1 MRAHCVTINLLVLNE
16 SHQCLLFQTNPMY
29 LHMIINITRYETSD
43 ITKTRK
49 SLIIK
54 ITTMDLYLYINILRR
69 NGSRLIGALEYKYG
83 SLSFLR
89 YNQIACQRTLL
100 HTTAKA

>member
-1 MRAHCVTINLLVLNE
+1 
-16 SHQCLLFQTNPMY
+16 
-29 LHMIINITRYETSD
+29 MIINITRYETSD

-54 ITTMDLYLYINILRR
+54 ITMMDLYPYYEQR
-69 NGSRLIGALEYKYG
+69 NGPLLIGALEYKYG

-100 HTTAKA
+100 NTTAKA

>member
-1 MRAHCVTINLLVLNE
+1 MKRRHYQNKKELNHKDYYDGFI
-16 SHQCLLFQTNPMY
+16 SVYQY
-29 LHMIINITRYETSD
+29 YEQ
-43 ITKTRK
+43 
-49 SLIIK
+49 
-54 ITTMDLYLYINILRR
+54 R
-69 NGSRLIGALEYKYG
+69 NGPLLIGALEYKYG